1 MRNQLVAS
9 TYGTGKSRSKP
20 LYRKSLRNVL
30 IQHRGYL
37 KLMKFYDAMIKK
49 TAPVKIVHM
58 SKMRQAVQ
66 RGLLSMKG
74 PKRPLKLNLHSKS
87 GTI

>member
-1 MRNQLVAS
+1 MRNPAVAKY
-9 TYGTGKSRSKP
+9 YGTGKSRSKP
-20 LYRKSLRNVL
+20 LYLKSLRNVL

-37 KLMKFYDAMIKK
+37 KLQAFYDAMIKK
-49 TAPVKIVHM
+49 TAPVKTVHM

-66 RGLLSMKG
+66 RGLVSMKG
-74 PKRPLKLNLHSKS
+74 KKRPLKLNIHSKS